1 MQSIADCFCMK
12 KNKYLELFSKPVLY
26 EAVRVVGKVVHRAKL
41 YLF

>member
-1 MQSIADCFCMK
+1 MQSIAHYLCMK

-26 EAVRVVGKVVHRAKL
+26 ETVRVVGKVVQRAKL